1 MCCVDLKNIL
11 EMHEMNENASE
22 IFNSV
27 LQKTILLVDD
37 DEDEHEIFQ
46 AALKTIGTGFSFIS
60 ARNCDDALD
69 ILKTVVPD
77 VIFIDVN
84 MPRINGMTCLQE
96 IKKISSII
104 EVPVYMYSTGMNARD
119 GQRALHL
126 GAIDYIIKP
135 NSISALNQL
144 LIKILG
150 VSSPL

>member
-1 MCCVDLKNIL
+1 ML

-22 IFNSV
+22 IVNYV

-37 DEDEHEIFQ
+37 DEDEHDIFL
-46 AALKTIGTGFSFIS
+46 AALKAFGNGFNFIS
-60 ARNCDDALD
+60 ARNCEDALD
-69 ILKTVVPD
+69 ILKNVIPD

-119 GQRALHL
+119 
-126 GAIDYIIKP
+126 
-135 NSISALNQL
+135 
-144 LIKILG
+144 
-150 VSSPL
+150 